1 MKASAMPAGEDLATL
16 GRSGATLAIHL
27 SIRNLKHVE
36 AELTPLY
43 GADCPVAVVYR
54 ASWPDQLI
62 IRGTLADI
70 RDKVRAAKIT
80 RTALI
85 LVGRVLGETDFIDS
99 KLYDPSHVHVLRPKR
114 SARECCRR
122 RAIRFLLPGRRFSLS
137 GPPWFHGGRDRKSTR
152 LNSSH

>member
-62 IRGTLADI
+62 IRGTLPDI
-70 RDKVRAAKIT
+70 RDKVSAAKIT
-80 RTALI
+80 RKAPHLA
-85 LVGRVLGETDFIDS
+85 GRS
-99 KLYDPSHVHVLRPKR
+99 R
-114 SARECCRR
+114 
-122 RAIRFLLPGRRFSLS
+122 GRTSLNTQKVT
-137 GPPWFHGGRDRKSTR
+137 H
-152 LNSSH
+152 